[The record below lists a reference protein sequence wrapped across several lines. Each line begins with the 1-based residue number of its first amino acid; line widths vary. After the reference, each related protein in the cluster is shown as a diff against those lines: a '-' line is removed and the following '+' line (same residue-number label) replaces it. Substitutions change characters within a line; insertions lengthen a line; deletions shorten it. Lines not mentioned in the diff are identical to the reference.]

1 MKKLLIILF
10 CFFTTQFAFSQSAEQ
25 LYKTGDSLLKEK
37 DYKAAALTFEKGIEK
52 EGKDAELNWQWKAA
66 NSWALA
72 TDAEKAMKILEKIEK
87 SDKISPADVN
97 AIEADKDFVSLHS
110 DKKWKSTIE
119 ELREKAN
126 SNYNIEELIY
136 GRKDGIALTM
146 LHLKPKGNSNEKTVI
161 WVMAGSWYSSYQQV
175 ERSVRPSSMYLDK
188 GFNVFL
194 VILGSQPRYAIP
206 DEINDVKRAVRY
218 IRYNADKFKID
229 PNKFGIHGGSAG
241 GHLSL
246 AVAMADENIDTAAN
260 DPVDR
265 VSSRVQAAAVLY
277 PPTDFMNWGVTGG
290 NMVNA
295 GDLLKGAGVY
305 GAFDYRVW
313 NNKTRTFDFVKDS
326 SERNKM
332 GRESSPIYA
341 ISSDDPP
348 VFIIHGDADKTVPI
362 QQSEIF
368 VAKLKEVGVQN
379 KFIIKKGGDHNPND
393 MMPEL
398 KDFVDWFDKNLK

>member
-1 MKKLLIILF
+1 MKNKLFFLFSLIVSQIV
-10 CFFTTQFAFSQSAEQ
+10 FSQSADE
-25 LYKTGDSLLKEK
+25 LYKTGDSLLKAKE
-37 DYKAAALTFEKGIEK
+37 YKAAAKNIEK
-52 EGKDAELNWQWKAA
+52 AIEKQGKDAELNWYWKAA

-72 TDAEKAMKILEKIEK
+72 NDADNAMKALEKIEK
-87 SDKISPADVN
+87 SDKVSPADVN
-97 AIEADKDFVSLHS
+97 AIAKDKDFMSLQS
-110 DKKWKSTIE
+110 DKKWKSTID

-146 LHLKPKGNSNEKTVI
+146 LHLKPKGNNNGKSVI
-161 WVMAGSWYSSYQQV
+161 WVMAGNWISSYQQA

-188 GFNVFL
+188 GFTVFL

-206 DEINDVKRAVRY
+206 DEIEDVKRAVRY
-218 IRYNADKFKID
+218 IRYNAEKFKID

-246 AVAMADENIDTAAN
+246 AVAMADDKINADAADPID
-260 DPVDR
+260 R
-265 VSSRVQAAAVLY
+265 MSSRVQAAAVLY
-277 PPTDFMNWGVTGG
+277 PPTDVLNWGVTGG
-290 NMVNA
+290 NMLNL

-305 GAFDYRVW
+305 GAFDFRLW
-313 NNKTRTFDFVKDS
+313 NNKTRTFDFVTDS
-326 SERNKM
+326 SARNKI
-332 GRESSPIYA
+332 GREISPIYA
-341 ISSDDPP
+341 ITSDDPP

-362 QQSEIF
+362 QQSKTFISKMEEAG
-368 VAKLKEVGVQN
+368 VAN

-398 KDFVDWFDKNLK
+398 KEFVDWFDKNLK